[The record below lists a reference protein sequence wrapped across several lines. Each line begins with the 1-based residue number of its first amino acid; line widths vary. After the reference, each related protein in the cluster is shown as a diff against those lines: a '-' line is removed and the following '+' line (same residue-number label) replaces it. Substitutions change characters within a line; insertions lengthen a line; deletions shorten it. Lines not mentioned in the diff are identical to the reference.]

1 MIAMKL
7 GKLIEHHATEL
18 SHGLMEKVLHSEK
31 THDFRRIPRDEL
43 QDRAFQI
50 YRNLSDW
57 LLNKTEEEI
66 EEKFS
71 YIGHR
76 RHHQKV
82 ALSQVIYALLLTK
95 GHLWEFLRLEGI
107 ADTAIELLQERELF
121 HLVDQFFDKA
131 IYYASVGYEH
141 AMAESRVA

>member
-7 GKLIEHHATEL
+7 GKLIERHATEL

-31 THDFRRIPRDEL
+31 TRDFRRIPRDEL
-43 QDRAFQI
+43 QARAYQI

-76 RHHQKV
+76 RHRQKV
-82 ALSQVIYALLLTK
+82 PVSQVIYALVLTK
-95 GHLWEFLRLEGI
+95 EHLWEFLKMEGV
-107 ADTAIELLQERELF
+107 AGTALELLQELELF

-131 IYYASVGYEH
+131 IYYVSVGYEG

>member
-7 GKLIEHHATEL
+7 GKLIERHASEL

-31 THDFRRIPRDEL
+31 TRDFRHIPRDEL
-43 QDRAFQI
+43 QYRAFQI

-71 YIGHR
+71 FIGHR
-76 RHHQKV
+76 RHQQKV
-82 ALSQVIYALLLTK
+82 ALSQVIYALVLTK
-95 GHLWEFLRLEGI
+95 EHLWEFLRMEGI
-107 ADTAIELLQERELF
+107 ADTAIELLQELELF

-131 IYYASVGYEH
+131 IYYVSAGYEA